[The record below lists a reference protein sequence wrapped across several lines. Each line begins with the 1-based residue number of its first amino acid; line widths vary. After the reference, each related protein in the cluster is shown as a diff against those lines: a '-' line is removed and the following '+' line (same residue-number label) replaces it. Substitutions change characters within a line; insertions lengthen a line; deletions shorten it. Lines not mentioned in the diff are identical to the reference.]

1 MNECKFP
8 TSLLVEFLT
17 KHLETPQM
25 PIPEDLAAHA
35 KNCPVCSRLLAEEHM
50 ARAFV
55 TFYRSHQKHAKTSSL
70 PLKHSCAAG
79 PGQIWRFFF
88 GPEKQSDFCLIT
100 SSPFKGHKDL
110 DLAVRIAPLYLSPNP
125 QELGPSD
132 ILIPSGEN
140 ALGVPVLVE
149 TWNERPILCVQL
161 MEYSGQLEE
170 ALFDR
175 VKIQLEDRITE
186 TITKTIQ
193 VFRRHEIA
201 RGGLFSDMT
210 FRQLAEAEEKVQAHE
225 YKYATSEGGLKLLY
239 IKLGSLV
246 KEILCPGPSF
256 SFILRENSTATI
268 FAASES
274 KDNLFLKALYS
285 KLVALLEMDGDLPF
299 RVRQSENYALQL
311 VHTGR
316 QNFILSIKMI
326 CGSGFD
332 MASVNGVC
340 HINVESAGLPASEDI
355 ALITLEEK

>member
-8 TSLLVEFLT
+8 TSQLVEFLI
-17 KHLETPQM
+17 KRLETPQM
-25 PIPEDLAAHA
+25 PIPEDLATHA
-35 KNCPVCSRLLAEEHM
+35 KNCPVCARMLAEEHM

-55 TFYRSHQKHAKTSSL
+55 SFYRGHQKHAGASNVT
-70 PLKHSCAAG
+70 LKPSFAAG

-100 SSPFKGHKDL
+100 SVPFKGHKDL

-161 MEYSGQLEE
+161 MEYSGQLED
-170 ALFDR
+170 ALFNK
-175 VKIQLEDRITE
+175 VKIQLEDKITE
-186 TITKTIQ
+186 TLTSTIQ
-193 VFRRHEIA
+193 VFRHHEIA

-210 FRQLAEAEEKVQAHE
+210 FRQLAEAEETVQSQE
-225 YKYATSEGGLKLLY
+225 YKSATSESGLKLLY
-239 IKLGSLV
+239 IKLGRLV
-246 KEILCPGPSF
+246 KEILHPDPSF
-256 SFILRENSTATI
+256 GFILREAPPVTI

-274 KDNLFLKALYS
+274 KDNLFLKALYG
-285 KLVALLEMDGDLPF
+285 KLTDLLEMDSDLPF
-299 RVRQSENYALQL
+299 RIRQSENETLQL

-316 QNFILSIKMI
+316 RNFILSIKMI
-326 CGSGFD
+326 CGSSFE

-340 HINVESAGLPASEDI
+340 QIHDESAGLPASEDI